1 MSEYDLKWSP
11 GEKKIARKAYELAY
25 QREMED
31 IKKEIERRIANL
43 KENQDIWALEDFLYD
58 RRQEMAEKYDYRYS
72 VLMIVFMR
80 LVREGYL
87 KEEDLKGLAEDKITR
102 IKQSSENF
110 QRK

>member
-31 IKKEIERRIANL
+31 MKNEIEKRIANL

-80 LVREGYL
+80 LLQEGYL
-87 KEEDLKGLAEDKITR
+87 KVEDLKGLAEDKIIR
-102 IKQSSENF
+102 IKESAASL